1 MFSKI
6 IHMVTLR
13 KIDAEK
19 SIEANIHTGHDAF
32 VKNQNGIRLTYR
44 VGSEG
49 LFKLKH
55 VTLPTRG
62 EAAEFLKEHNIIND
76 VVYVGEEIRL
86 YRNTYLTVP
95 TRSTHFLMGVPNLVP
110 VAWEDINL
118 NRDEVHI
125 IACRLECAITI
136 KKNFLNVA

>member
-19 SIEANIHTGHDAF
+19 AMEANIHTGHDAF
-32 VKNQNGIRLTYR
+32 VKNQNAIRLTYR

-95 TRSTHFLMGVPNLVP
+95 TRSIHFSMVPKLVP

-125 IACRLECAITI
+125 IACRLEWAIT
-136 KKNFLNVA
+136 KKNFLNAA